1 MPDYRVP
8 RSEATESL
16 PDIIEPLADAWVDA
30 SQPAVRRRILD
41 SATRGQRLL
50 LAYHWYWDEAT
61 NGGHRQYFWNYTG
74 NLWPVTL
81 EATRVLRLPEG
92 KVLASAIALFPR
104 RQPGLTM
111 RERREQLRAIGP
123 ERFEKVD
130 DRLYG
135 LSGDDGKLRRFIDRH
150 PDEFFRPMRSGRG
163 T

>member
-30 SQPAVRRRILD
+30 SHPAVRRRILD

-50 LAYHWYWDEAT
+50 LAYHWYWDEVT
-61 NGGHRQYFWNYTG
+61 NGGHWQYFWNYTG
-74 NLWPVTL
+74 NLWPIAL
-81 EATRVLRLPEG
+81 EATRALRLPEE
-92 KVLASAIALFPR
+92 KLLAVAIGLFPR

-111 RERREQLRAIGP
+111 RERREQLRTIKRAK
-123 ERFEKVD
+123 FETID
-130 DRLYG
+130 DRFYR

-150 PDEFFRPMRSGRG
+150 ADDFFRPKR
-163 T
+163 